1 VGQQTGRPLA
11 GIRILDLTTVVV
23 GPSCTLRLADHGA
36 EVIKLEAPEGD
47 VLRTLGGPSPS
58 GQHSGKYLAFNRN
71 KRAICLD
78 LKQAAARTAVLRIL
92 DGCDVLVSNIR
103 PEALARLG
111 LDAAATRAARPRL
124 IHCAITGFGPG
135 GPYRGRPAYDTVI
148 QSVGG
153 VAGLFI
159 RRDGVPRYVPLVMC
173 DHVTGEITAGAI
185 MAALF
190 RRERTGQGAAIEVPM
205 QETMAA
211 FVLKEHLGPASFSP
225 PLGPPGD
232 ARILEPNNQ
241 LIETADGW
249 MTVTANTDA
258 QVRGFLAAIGR
269 PALIEDSRF
278 CSVSAR
284 FRNVAEWMALRR
296 TALKDR
302 PTAYWV
308 AAFAEA
314 DVPAAPCHTL
324 EALIEDPHLLAV
336 DLLRDERHDLEGPIR
351 TIRPTI
357 LEDGVPANPGAP
369 ARPIGADTRAV
380 LGEAGYSEAEIDALI
395 ASGAARASSAAS
407 LAADSAMVG

>member
-1 VGQQTGRPLA
+1 MIRPQPLH
-11 GIRILDLTTVVV
+11 GVRVLDLTSVVV
-23 GPSCTLRLADHGA
+23 GPACTLRLADYGA

-71 KRAICLD
+71 KRAISLD
-78 LKQAAARTAVLRIL
+78 LKQSAARAAVLRIL

-111 LDAAATRAARPRL
+111 LDAVSTRATRPRL

-190 RRERTGQGAAIEVPM
+190 RRERTNQGAAIEVPM
-205 QETMAA
+205 QETIAA

-241 LIETADGW
+241 LVETADGW
-249 MTVTANTDA
+249 MTVTANTDV
-258 QVRGFLAAIGR
+258 QVRGFLTAIGR
-269 PALIEDSRF
+269 AELIEDARF
-278 CSVSAR
+278 RSVSAR
-284 FRNVAEWMALRR
+284 FRNVTEWMALRR
-296 TALKDR
+296 AALRDR
-302 PTAYWV
+302 PTAHWV
-308 AAFAEA
+308 AAFAQA

-324 EALIEDPHLLAV
+324 EALIDDPHLRAV
-336 DLLRDERHDLEGPIR
+336 GLLHDDQHDLEGPIR

-357 LEDGVPANPGAP
+357 LDDGVPASPGHP
-369 ARPIGADTRAV
+369 ARPIGFDTRSV
-380 LGEAGYSEAEIDALI
+380 LGEAGYSSAEIDVLI
-395 ASGAARASSAAS
+395 ASGAARAPA
-407 LAADSAMVG
+407 

>member
-1 VGQQTGRPLA
+1 MVHQALA
-11 GIRILDLTTVVV
+11 GIRILDLTSVVV
-23 GPSCTLRLADHGA
+23 GPSCTLRLADYGA

-47 VLRTLGGPSPS
+47 VLRTLGGPSPT

-78 LKQAAARTAVLRIL
+78 LKQPAARAAVLRIL
-92 DGCDVLVSNIR
+92 DRCDVLVSNIR

-111 LDAAATRAARPRL
+111 LDAESTRATRPRL

-148 QSVGG
+148 QAVGG

-190 RRERTGQGAAIEVPM
+190 RRERTGEGASIEVPM
-205 QETMAA
+205 QETIAA
-211 FVLKEHLGPASFSP
+211 FVLKEHLGPTSFSP
-225 PLGPPGD
+225 KLGPPGD

-258 QVRGFLAAIGR
+258 QVRGFLTAIGR
-269 PALIEDSRF
+269 AELIEDPRF
-278 CSVSAR
+278 SSVAAR
-284 FRNVAEWMALRR
+284 FRNVGEWMGLRR
-296 TALKDR
+296 SALKGQ
-302 PTAYWV
+302 PTAHWE
-308 AAFAEA
+308 AAFGAA
-314 DVPAAPCHTL
+314 DVPAARCHTL
-324 EALIEDPHLLAV
+324 ETLVDDPHLAAV
-336 DLLRDERHDLEGPIR
+336 GLLRDQQHELEGPIR

-357 LEDGVPANPGAP
+357 LEDGAPADPGAP

-380 LGEAGYSEAEIDALI
+380 LREAGYTTPEIDTLI
-395 ASGAARASSAAS
+395 VSGAAREPA
-407 LAADSAMVG
+407 

>member
-1 VGQQTGRPLA
+1 MARRATSVGPDTSAPLA

-23 GPSCTLRLADHGA
+23 GPSCTLRLADYGA
-36 EVIKLEAPEGD
+36 DVIKLEAPEGD

-78 LKQAAARTAVLRIL
+78 LKHPSAQTAARRIL
-92 DGCDVLVSNIR
+92 DTCDVLVSNIR

-111 LDAAATRAARPRL
+111 LDAATTRATRPRL

-159 RRDGVPRYVPLVMC
+159 RRDGIPRYVPLVMC

-205 QETMAA
+205 QETIAA

-258 QVRGFLAAIGR
+258 QVRGFLTAIGR
-269 PALIEDSRF
+269 PELIEDPRFHSVAARF
-278 CSVSAR
+278 C
-284 FRNVAEWMALRR
+284 NVAEWMALRR
-296 TALKDR
+296 AALQDR
-302 PTAYWV
+302 PTAHWV
-308 AAFAEA
+308 AAFATA

-324 EALIEDPHLLAV
+324 EALIDDPHLQAV
-336 DLLRDERHDLEGPIR
+336 GLLRDQPHDQEGPIR

-357 LEDGVPANPGAP
+357 LQDGAP
-369 ARPIGADTRAV
+369 TDPGHPARAIGSDTRAV
-380 LGEAGYSEAEIDALI
+380 LAEAAYTDAEIDALI
-395 ASGAARASSAAS
+395 TSGAARAAS
-407 LAADSAMVG
+407 PTSRP

>member
-1 VGQQTGRPLA
+1 M
-11 GIRILDLTTVVV
+11 
-23 GPSCTLRLADHGA
+23 
-36 EVIKLEAPEGD
+36 
-47 VLRTLGGPSPS
+47 
-58 GQHSGKYLAFNRN
+58 
-71 KRAICLD
+71 
-78 LKQAAARTAVLRIL
+78 LRIL
-92 DGCDVLVSNIR
+92 DGCDALVSNIR

-111 LDAAATRAARPRL
+111 LDATTTRATLPRL

-185 MAALF
+185 IAALF
-190 RRERTGQGAAIEVPM
+190 RRERIGQGAAIEVPM
-205 QETMAA
+205 QETIAA

-258 QVRGFLAAIGR
+258 QVCGFLTAIGR
-269 PALIEDSRF
+269 AELIEDPRF
-278 CSVSAR
+278 CSVTAR
-284 FRNVAEWMALRR
+284 FRNVTEWMALRR
-296 TALKDR
+296 AALADR
-302 PTAYWV
+302 PTAHWV

-324 EALIEDPHLLAV
+324 EALIEDPHLRAV
-336 DLLRDERHDLEGPIR
+336 GLLHHELHNQEGAIR

-357 LEDGVPANPGAP
+357 LEDGAPGDLGAP
-369 ARPIGADTRAV
+369 ARPIGCDTRAV
-380 LGEAGYSEAEIDALI
+380 LGEAGYSAREIDALI
-395 ASGAARASSAAS
+395 ATGAARSFAA
-407 LAADSAMVG
+407 

>member
-1 VGQQTGRPLA
+1 MTPAPLA
-11 GIRILDLTTVVV
+11 GIRVLDLTTVVV
-23 GPSCTLRLADHGA
+23 GPSCTLRLADYGA
-36 EVIKLEAPEGD
+36 EVIKLESPEGD

-78 LKQAAARTAVLRIL
+78 LKQPTARQAVLRIL
-92 DGCDVLVSNIR
+92 DRCDVLVSNIR

-111 LDAAATRAARPRL
+111 LDAATTRATRPRL

-148 QSVGG
+148 QAVGG

-211 FVLKEHLGPASFSP
+211 FVLKEHLGPASFDP

-258 QVRGFLAAIGR
+258 QVRGFLTAIGR
-269 PALIEDSRF
+269 PELIEDERF
-278 CSVSAR
+278 RNVTAR
-284 FRNVAEWMALRR
+284 FRNVTEWMAIRR
-296 TALKDR
+296 NALKDK
-302 PTAYWV
+302 PNAHWI
-308 AAFAEA
+308 AAFAAA

-324 EALIEDPHLLAV
+324 ETLIEDEQLRAV
-336 DLLRDERHDLEGPIR
+336 GLLRDEPHAQEGTIHS
-351 TIRPTI
+351 IRPTI
-357 LEDGVPANPGAP
+357 LEDGTPGDPGPP

-380 LGEAGYSEAEIDALI
+380 LQDAGYTPAEIDTLI
-395 ASGAARASSAAS
+395 ATGAARQPH
-407 LAADSAMVG
+407 

>member
-1 VGQQTGRPLA
+1 MVHQALA
-11 GIRILDLTTVVV
+11 GIRILDLTSVVV
-23 GPSCTLRLADHGA
+23 GPTCTLRLADYGA
-36 EVIKLEAPEGD
+36 EVIKLESPEGD

-78 LKQAAARTAVLRIL
+78 LKQPAARAAVLRIL
-92 DGCDVLVSNIR
+92 DHCDVLVSNIR

-111 LDAAATRAARPRL
+111 LDAESTRTTRPRL

-190 RRERTGQGAAIEVPM
+190 RRERTGEGASIEVPM
-205 QETMAA
+205 QETIAA

-258 QVRGFLAAIGR
+258 QVRGFLTAIDR
-269 PALIEDSRF
+269 AELIEDPRF
-278 CSVSAR
+278 SSVAAR
-284 FRNVAEWMALRR
+284 FRNVGEWMALRR
-296 TALKDR
+296 SALKGQ
-302 PTAYWV
+302 PTAHWE
-308 AAFAEA
+308 AAFGAA
-314 DVPAAPCHTL
+314 DVPAARCHTL
-324 EALIEDPHLLAV
+324 ETLVDDPHLAAV
-336 DLLRDERHDLEGPIR
+336 GLLRDQQHELEGPIR

-357 LEDGVPANPGAP
+357 LEDGAPADPGPP

-380 LGEAGYSEAEIDALI
+380 LREAGYTTPEIDTLI
-395 ASGAARASSAAS
+395 VSGAAREPA
-407 LAADSAMVG
+407 

>member
-1 VGQQTGRPLA
+1 MTPAPLT
-11 GIRILDLTTVVV
+11 GIRVLDLTSVVV
-23 GPSCTLRLADHGA
+23 GPACTLRLADYGA
-36 EVIKLEAPEGD
+36 DVIKLESPEGD

-78 LKQAAARTAVLRIL
+78 LKQDAARTAVQRIL
-92 DGCDVLVSNIR
+92 DRCDVLVSNIR

-111 LDAAATRAARPRL
+111 LDAATARATRPRL

-148 QSVGG
+148 QAVGG

-190 RRERTGQGAAIEVPM
+190 RRERTGKGAAIEVPM

-211 FVLKEHLGPASFSP
+211 FVLREHLGPASFDP

-241 LIETADGW
+241 LVETADGW
-249 MTVTANTDA
+249 MTVTANTDT

-269 PALIEDSRF
+269 PALIEDERF
-278 CSVSAR
+278 RSVAAR

-296 TALKDR
+296 AALKDR
-302 PTAYWV
+302 PTAHWV

-324 EALIEDPHLLAV
+324 KALVEDEQLCAV
-336 DLLRDERHDLEGPIR
+336 GLLRNEAHAQEGTIR

-357 LEDGVPANPGAP
+357 LEDGAPGEPGPP
-369 ARPIGADTRAV
+369 ARLLGADTRAV
-380 LGEAGYSEAEIDALI
+380 LHETGYSAADIDALI
-395 ASGAARASSAAS
+395 TTGAVHAPR
-407 LAADSAMVG
+407 

>member
-1 VGQQTGRPLA
+1 MTPSPLTGLRV
-11 GIRILDLTTVVV
+11 LDLTSVVV
-23 GPSCTLRLADHGA
+23 GPSCTLRLADYGA

-78 LKQAAARTAVLRIL
+78 LKQAAARTAVQRIL
-92 DGCDVLVSNIR
+92 DRCDVLVSNIR

-111 LDAAATRAARPRL
+111 LDAATARATRPRL

-148 QSVGG
+148 QAVGG
-153 VAGLFI
+153 VAGLFV

-190 RRERTGQGAAIEVPM
+190 RRERTGEGAAIEVPM

-211 FVLKEHLGPASFSP
+211 FVLKEHLGPASFQP
-225 PLGPPGD
+225 ALGPPGD

-258 QVRGFLAAIGR
+258 QVRGFLTAIGR
-269 PALIEDSRF
+269 EELMGDERF
-278 CSVSAR
+278 RDVKAR
-284 FRNVAEWMALRR
+284 FRNVTEWMAIRR
-296 TALKDR
+296 GALKDR
-302 PTAYWV
+302 PNAYWV

-324 EALIEDPHLLAV
+324 EALIEDEQLRAV
-336 DLLRDERHDLEGPIR
+336 GLLREETHPQEGAIH
-351 TIRPTI
+351 TIRPTV
-357 LEDGVPANPGAP
+357 LEDGVPGEPGLP
-369 ARPIGADTRAV
+369 ARPLGADTRAV
-380 LGEAGYSEAEIDALI
+380 LQESGYSAAEIDALI
-395 ASGAARASSAAS
+395 ATGAARTAA
-407 LAADSAMVG
+407 V

>member
-1 VGQQTGRPLA
+1 MVERALA
-11 GIRILDLTTVVV
+11 GIRILDLTSVVV
-23 GPSCTLRLADHGA
+23 GPSCTLRLADYGA
-36 EVIKLEAPEGD
+36 EVIKLESPEGD

-78 LKQAAARTAVLRIL
+78 LKQPAARAAMLRVL

-111 LDAAATRAARPRL
+111 LDAASTRATRPRL

-190 RRERTGQGAAIEVPM
+190 RRERTGEGAAIEVPM

-258 QVRGFLAAIGR
+258 QVRGFLTAIGR
-269 PALIEDSRF
+269 PELVDDPRF
-278 CSVSAR
+278 CSVTAR
-284 FRNVAEWMALRR
+284 FRNVGEWMGLRR
-296 TALKDR
+296 MALQGQSTAHWE
-302 PTAYWV
+302 TAFG
-308 AAFAEA
+308 AA
-314 DVPAAPCHTL
+314 DVPAARCHTL
-324 EALIEDPHLLAV
+324 ETLVEDPHLTAV
-336 DLLRDERHDLEGPIR
+336 GLLREEQHDLEGTIR

-357 LEDGVPANPGAP
+357 LEDGAPGETGAP
-369 ARPIGADTRAV
+369 ARPVGADTRAV
-380 LGEAGYSEAEIDALI
+380 LGEAGYSAAEIDALV
-395 ASGAARASSAAS
+395 ASGAVRVH
-407 LAADSAMVG
+407 LAHEVGEVDKRSEGG

>member
-1 VGQQTGRPLA
+1 MRPLS

-23 GPSCTLRLADHGA
+23 GPSCTLRLADYGA

-71 KRAICLD
+71 KRAICLN
-78 LKQAAARTAVLRIL
+78 LKQPAARTAVLRIL
-92 DGCDVLVSNIR
+92 DHCDVLVSNIR

-111 LDAAATRAARPRL
+111 LDAASTRATRPRL

-190 RRERTGQGAAIEVPM
+190 RRERTGQGATIEVPM

-211 FVLKEHLGPASFSP
+211 FVLKEHLGPASFEP

-232 ARILEPNNQ
+232 ARILDPNNQ

-258 QVRGFLAAIGR
+258 QVCGFLAAIGR
-269 PALIEDSRF
+269 PELIEDPRF
-278 CSVSAR
+278 CGIAAR
-284 FRNVAEWMALRR
+284 FRNVTEWMAIRR
-296 TALKDR
+296 GALKHR
-302 PTAYWV
+302 PTAHWIQ
-308 AAFAEA
+308 AFATA

-324 EALIEDPHLLAV
+324 ETLTEDEHLRAV
-336 DLLRDERHDLEGPIR
+336 GLLHEQAHDQEGIIR
-351 TIRPTI
+351 TIRPTV
-357 LEDGVPANPGAP
+357 LEDGAPADPGPP
-369 ARPIGADTRAV
+369 ARPIGADTSAV
-380 LGEAGYSEAEIDALI
+380 LAEAGYGAAEIDALF
-395 ASGAARASSAAS
+395 ASGAARAPR
-407 LAADSAMVG
+407 

>member
-1 VGQQTGRPLA
+1 VVEQALA
-11 GIRILDLTTVVV
+11 GIRILDLTSVVV
-23 GPSCTLRLADHGA
+23 GPSCTLRLADYGA
-36 EVIKLEAPEGD
+36 EVIKLESPEGD

-58 GQHSGKYLAFNRN
+58 GQHSGKYLAFNRH

-78 LKQAAARTAVLRIL
+78 LKQPAAREAVQRIL

-111 LDAAATRAARPRL
+111 LDAASTRATRPRL

-148 QSVGG
+148 QSVAGI
-153 VAGLFI
+153 AGLFI

-190 RRERTGQGAAIEVPM
+190 RRERTNQGAAIEVPM

-258 QVRGFLAAIGR
+258 QVRGFLTAIGR
-269 PALIEDSRF
+269 PELIEDPRF
-278 CSVSAR
+278 NSVTAR
-284 FRNVAEWMALRR
+284 FRNVTEWMGLRR
-296 TALKDR
+296 TALKAQ
-302 PTAYWV
+302 PTAHWEV
-308 AAFAEA
+308 SFAAA
-314 DVPAAPCHTL
+314 DVPAARCHTL
-324 EALIEDPHLLAV
+324 ETLIEDPHLRRV
-336 DLLRDERHDLEGPIR
+336 GLLREDRHDSEGPIR

-357 LEDGVPANPGAP
+357 LENGIPAAPGHP
-369 ARPIGADTRAV
+369 ARPIGCDTRAV
-380 LGEAGYSEAEIDALI
+380 LSEAGYSAAEIDALI
-395 ASGAARASSAAS
+395 SIAAAWEPVPSPASP
-407 LAADSAMVG
+407 

>member
-1 VGQQTGRPLA
+1 MVQQALA
-11 GIRILDLTTVVV
+11 GIRVLDLTSVVV
-23 GPSCTLRLADHGA
+23 GPSCTLRLADYGA
-36 EVIKLEAPEGD
+36 EVIKLESPEGD

-58 GQHSGKYLAFNRN
+58 GHHSGKYLAFNRN

-78 LKQAAARTAVLRIL
+78 LKQPAARAAVQRIL
-92 DGCDVLVSNIR
+92 DRCDVLVSNIR

-111 LDAAATRAARPRL
+111 LDAATTRATRPRL

-135 GPYRGRPAYDTVI
+135 GPYRGLPAYDTVI
-148 QSVGG
+148 QAVGG

-205 QETMAA
+205 QETTAA
-211 FVLKEHLGPASFSP
+211 FVLKEHLGPASFDP

-258 QVRGFLAAIGR
+258 QVRGFLRAVGR
-269 PALIEDSRF
+269 EELIEDARF
-278 CSVSAR
+278 RNVTAR
-284 FRNVAEWMALRR
+284 FRNVAEWMAIRR
-296 TALKDR
+296 NALKHR
-302 PTAYWV
+302 ETAHWV
-308 AAFAEA
+308 AAFKAA

-324 EALIEDPHLLAV
+324 ESLVEDAHLRAV
-336 DLLRDERHDLEGPIR
+336 GLLREETHPQEGPIH
-351 TIRPTI
+351 TIRPTV
-357 LEDGVPANPGAP
+357 LEDGTSADPGPP
-369 ARPIGADTRAV
+369 ARTLGADTSKV
-380 LGEAGYSEAEIDALI
+380 LQESGYTDTEINALLET
-395 ASGAARASSAAS
+395 GAARATM
-407 LAADSAMVG
+407 D

>member
-1 VGQQTGRPLA
+1 MTPASLT
-11 GIRILDLTTVVV
+11 GIRVLDLTSVVV
-23 GPSCTLRLADHGA
+23 GPSCTLRLADYGA
-36 EVIKLEAPEGD
+36 EVIKLESPEGD

-78 LKQAAARTAVLRIL
+78 LKQDTARAAVQRIL
-92 DGCDVLVSNIR
+92 DRCDVLVSNIR

-111 LDAAATRAARPRL
+111 LDAASARATRPRL
-124 IHCAITGFGPG
+124 IHCVITGFGPG

-211 FVLKEHLGPASFSP
+211 FVLKEHLGPASFDP

-249 MTVTANTDA
+249 MTVTANTDT
-258 QVRGFLAAIGR
+258 QVRGFLTAVGR
-269 PALIEDSRF
+269 PELIEDERF
-278 CSVSAR
+278 RDVRAR
-284 FRNVAEWMALRR
+284 FRNVTEWMALRR
-296 TALKDR
+296 TALKDQ
-302 PTAYWV
+302 PTAHWV
-308 AAFAEA
+308 AAFARA

-324 EALIEDPHLLAV
+324 ESLTEDAQLRAV
-336 DLLRDERHDLEGPIR
+336 GLLREEAHPQEGTIR

-357 LEDGVPANPGAP
+357 LEDGAPGEPGPP
-369 ARPIGADTRAV
+369 ARPLGADTREV
-380 LGEAGYSEAEIDALI
+380 LQEAGYSAAEIDALI
-395 ASGAARASSAAS
+395 TTGAARESR
-407 LAADSAMVG
+407 